1 MEKDSIFDKIK
12 ELMISAFE
20 LDPAIITPEK
30 HLSED
35 LGLDSLDMADLLLNL
50 EDYLGERIDPDLFK
64 EARTVKNMVDS
75 LRPLWK

>member
-1 MEKDSIFDKIK
+1 MEKDGIFDKIK

-20 LDPAIITPEK
+20 LDPAIIAPEK

-50 EDYLGERIDPDLFK
+50 EDHLGERIDPDLFK
-64 EARTVKNMVDS
+64 EARTVKNIVDS
-75 LRPLWK
+75 ISPLWK